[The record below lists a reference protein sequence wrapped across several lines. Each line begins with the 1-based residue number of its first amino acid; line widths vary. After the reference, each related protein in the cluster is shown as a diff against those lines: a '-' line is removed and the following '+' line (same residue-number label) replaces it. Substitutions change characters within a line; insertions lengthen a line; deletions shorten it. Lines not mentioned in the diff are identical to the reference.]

1 MYENI
6 QNSSDITEDKRKK
19 HRIDLDP
26 ELDLRNINFATGE
39 NHYLAQS
46 GEDEEDCVSLEGK

>member
-1 MYENI
+1 MYESI
-6 QNSSDITEDKRKK
+6 EDKRNK

-39 NHYLAQS
+39 NHYLTQS

>member
-6 QNSSDITEDKRKK
+6 QYNLDIAANKRNKN
-19 HRIDLDP
+19 RNDLDP

-39 NHYLAQS
+39 NQFLTQNS
-46 GEDEEDCVSLEGK
+46 VEEDCVSLEES